1 MRRSPGLGIRPF
13 DKLRAGP
20 SNVEGR
26 DSGFGNDALP
36 LLTRL
41 VRAAGLLSMTLV
53 VASCSSDRPAPPAAD
68 YFSIVQAERLRKDE
82 AFRRQ
87 VDEPIPRVAQ
97 QFFLPLKYFPIDQAY
112 AVTASFT
119 PAAARTPVQMPTSTG
134 KLRDMQQVG
143 TLAFTLKGQLLSLG
157 AFVETGT
164 SPDRLFVPFT
174 DLTSGTE
181 TYAAGR
187 YLELGRT
194 ATGIYTIDFNRAF
207 HPYCY
212 YNEDYDCPFPPP
224 SNRLPVPVRA
234 GEKLA
239 QSNIPSAGR

>member
-1 MRRSPGLGIRPF
+1 M
-13 DKLRAGP
+13 
-20 SNVEGR
+20 GR
-26 DSGFGNDALP
+26 TKVSIEHSKVLMTVLSAAL
-36 LLTRL
+36 L
-41 VRAAGLLSMTLV
+41 AAG
-53 VASCSSDRPAPPAAD
+53 CSPSKPAGSAVD
-68 YFSIVQAERLRKDE
+68 YVTTIQAERMQKDD

-87 VDEPIPRVAQ
+87 VDEPIPLAKQ
-97 QFFLPLKYFPIDQAY
+97 QLYLPLKYFPVDPAY
-112 AVTASFT
+112 SVTASFT
-119 PAAARTPVQMPTSTG
+119 PAAVRTPLQMPTSAG
-134 KLRDMQQVG
+134 KLRDMERVG
-143 TLAFTLKGQLLSLG
+143 TLSFTLKGQVLSLG

-164 SPDRLFVPFT
+164 PPNRLFVPFT

-181 TYAAGR
+181 TDAAGR
-187 YLELGRT
+187 YLEFDRT

-212 YNEDYDCPFPPP
+212 YNENYDCPYPPP